1 MIRDTSRIS
10 STRRACV
17 RALRS
22 MTSNAR
28 PTSTW
33 AARCRASA
41 AQPRI
46 ELMLINELDDK
57 FRSLTR
63 RIADTDNKR
72 ADSGKVSFTA
82 FGVGAAVT
90 AVLAAALAV
99 YFGH

>member
-1 MIRDTSRIS
+1 
-10 STRRACV
+10 
-17 RALRS
+17 
-22 MTSNAR
+22 
-28 PTSTW
+28 
-33 AARCRASA
+33 
-41 AQPRI
+41 
-46 ELMLINELDDK
+46 MLINELDDK